1 MIFILLIACA
11 AAFLL
16 DRYFNKSAT
25 PEEILRRA
33 INNGEIVPF
42 YQPVVNG
49 REGTLRGVEVLARW
63 KQPHGGYISPAAFI
77 PLAEK
82 CGLIVPLTQSLM
94 NQVARQMNAIASK
107 LPEGFHIGINFSA
120 SHIISPTFVDEC
132 LNYRDSFT
140 RRDLNLVLEVTEREP
155 LNVDESLVQRLNI
168 LHENGFVIALDD
180 FGTGYSGLSYLH
192 DLHIDY
198 IKIDH
203 SFVGRVNADPAST
216 RILDCVLDLAR
227 KLSISIVAEDVETKE
242 QFDYL
247 NQNNIT
253 FQQGYYFYKPVT
265 YIDLVK
271 IILSEPKVK
280 IVVE

>member
-1 MIFILLIACA
+1 M
-11 AAFLL
+11 
-16 DRYFNKSAT
+16 
-25 PEEILRRA
+25 
-33 INNGEIVPF
+33 
-42 YQPVVNG
+42 
-49 REGTLRGVEVLARW
+49 LARW

-82 CGLIVPLTQSLM
+82 SGLIVPLTQSLM

-203 SFVGRVNADPAST
+203 SFVGRVNADPEST
-216 RILDCVLDLAR
+216 RILDCVLIWRVNFRSVSSLKVSKR
-227 KLSISIVAEDVETKE
+227 K
-242 QFDYL
+242 
-247 NQNNIT
+247 NNLTI
-253 FQQGYYFYKPVT
+253 
-265 YIDLVK
+265 
-271 IILSEPKVK
+271 
-280 IVVE
+280 